1 MLGRTAN
8 GTYWMA
14 RYLERAENSARLIE
28 AGFRMALTRDTVTS
42 QEEWRSLVL
51 TVGFTQ
57 AYQAVHGEDYAGE
70 KVWNFLLRD
79 KSNAGSVL
87 AMIEAARSNARS
99 VRTALTREVW
109 EAVNETWMVL
119 KDLLARPV
127 REPVLGQVLSA
138 IRRQVTL
145 VRGAFDGSMLR
156 NESYNFTRLGTFIER
171 GDNTARIL
179 DVKYYV
185 LLPSLAW
192 VGSSLDNV
200 QWESVLR
207 SVSGDRAYRWLN
219 AGAIDPKGI
228 AEFLILDRRFP
239 RSLHFCIDKLRS
251 NLFGLAHEYGH
262 ETEAHEL
269 MRGLGTRF
277 HETRI
282 EAIFDSGLHE
292 FIQDFIATNRQVAQA
307 IERDYRFYA

>member
-14 RYLERAENSARLIE
+14 RYLERAENAARLIE
-28 AGFRMALTRDTVTS
+28 AGFRMALTRDAATS
-42 QEEWRSLVL
+42 QEEWRSVIT
-51 TVGFTQ
+51 TVGQ
-57 AYQAVHGEDYAGE
+57 ARSFEAAHGTDFAGE
-70 KVWNFLLRD
+70 RVWNFLLRD
-79 KSNAGSVL
+79 KGNPGSAL

-109 EAVNETWMVL
+109 EAVNESWMVL

-127 REPVLGQVLSA
+127 REPLLGQVLA
-138 IRRQVTL
+138 TIRRQVTL
-145 VRGAFDGSMLR
+145 VRGAFDGTMLR
-156 NESYNFTRLGTFIER
+156 NEAYNFSRLGTFIER
-171 GDNTARIL
+171 GDSTARIL

-219 AGAIDPKGI
+219 AGAIDPRGI
-228 AEFLILDRRFP
+228 AEFLVLDRRFP
-239 RSLHFCIDKLRS
+239 RSLHFCIDELRA
-251 NLFGLAHEYGH
+251 NLSALAQEYGH

-269 MRGLGTRF
+269 MRGSGTRF
-277 HETRI
+277 HETTI
-282 EAIFDSGLHE
+282 QQVFDAGLHE
-292 FIQDFIATNRQVAQA
+292 FIQDFIATNQQVARA

>member
-8 GTYWMA
+8 GTFWMA
-14 RYLERAENSARLIE
+14 RYLERAENTARLIE
-28 AGFRMALTRDTVTS
+28 AGFRMALTRDAATAH
-42 QEEWRSLVL
+42 EEWRSVIT
-51 TVGFTQ
+51 TVGQTGLFEDLYGQ
-57 AYQAVHGEDYAGE
+57 DYSGER
-70 KVWNFLLRD
+70 VWNFLLRD
-79 KSNAGSVL
+79 KGNPGCVL

-119 KDLLARPV
+119 TEALNRPV
-127 REPVLGQVLSA
+127 REAALGQVLA
-138 IRRQVTL
+138 TIRRQATL

-156 NESYNFTRLGTFIER
+156 NEAYNFSRLGTFIER

-185 LLPSLAW
+185 LLPSVAW

-207 SVSGDRAYRWLN
+207 SVAGDRAYRWLN
-219 AGAIDPKGI
+219 AGAMDPRGI
-228 AEFLILDRRFP
+228 ADFLLLDRRFP

-251 NLFGLAHEYGH
+251 NLAGLAHEYGH

-269 MRGLGTRF
+269 MRAVGTRF
-277 HETRI
+277 NETPI
-282 EAIFDSGLHE
+282 EGIFDFGLHE
-292 FIQDFIATNRQVAQA
+292 FIQDFIASNQQVAQA
-307 IERDYRFYA
+307 IEREYRFYA